1 MRNDGRSANALRSIK
16 ITRGF
21 TKHAEG
27 SVLIECG
34 DTKVICTA
42 SIEESVPPFLRGRG
56 TGWVTAEYSMLP
68 RATHT
73 RSSREA
79 AKGKQTGR
87 TLEIQRLIG
96 RSLRAVTDL
105 AKLGERS
112 IHIDC
117 DVIQADGGTR
127 TASITGSYVALVD
140 ALTTLTAKGVLNEIP
155 IKEAVAAVSVGIVGG
170 NALLDLNYL
179 EDSSADVDMNFVITS
194 SGRFVE
200 VQGTAE
206 AEPFTCAEMDTM
218 RNLALGGV
226 EQLFVFQQ
234 EALAG

>member
-1 MRNDGRSANALRSIK
+1 M
-16 ITRGF
+16 
-21 TKHAEG
+21 
-27 SVLIECG
+27 
-34 DTKVICTA
+34 
-42 SIEESVPPFLRGRG
+42 
-56 TGWVTAEYSMLP
+56 
-68 RATHT
+68 
-73 RSSREA
+73 
-79 AKGKQTGR
+79 
-87 TLEIQRLIG
+87 
-96 RSLRAVTDL
+96 
-105 AKLGERS
+105 
-112 IHIDC
+112 
-117 DVIQADGGTR
+117 
-127 TASITGSYVALVD
+127 
-140 ALTTLTAKGVLNEIP
+140 TAKGVLNEIP